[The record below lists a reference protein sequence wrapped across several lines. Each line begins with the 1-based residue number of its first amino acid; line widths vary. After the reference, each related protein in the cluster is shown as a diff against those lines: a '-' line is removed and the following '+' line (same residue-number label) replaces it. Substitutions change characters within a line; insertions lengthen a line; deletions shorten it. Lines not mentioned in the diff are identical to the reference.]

1 MREACESRL
10 LGHCVKRALL
20 RLDGLAPAEE
30 RELSKSGTQ
39 TFHRWNVS
47 YPKEERLRRL
57 LHRGHSQEGKREKHQ
72 GNIPLP
78 GGLLEILLWK
88 SLGKL

>member
-10 LGHCVKRALL
+10 LGHCAKRALL
-20 RLDGLAPAEE
+20 CLDGLAPAEE
-30 RELSKSGTQ
+30 LELSKRGMQ

-47 YPKEERLRRL
+47 FPKEERLRRL
-57 LHRGHSQEGKREKHQ
+57 LHWGHSQEGTRGKHQ